1 MTSVF
6 LANNLFIFEGT
17 FSAQLMNISNQHM
30 VNSNNTFL
38 SKHLRKQSVNLFLF
52 HDADNVATG
61 SKNYLKVSFRKNYKV
76 S

>member
-1 MTSVF
+1 M
-6 LANNLFIFEGT
+6 
-17 FSAQLMNISNQHM
+17 MNISNQHM

-61 SKNYLKVSFRKNYKV
+61 SKNYLKVPFRKNYKV